1 MKTITPRQLCML
13 VCFFFF
19 ISFSLSISFFPD
31 TGSAAGGPTPTP
43 TPGCNAADMCKTPQ
57 LARVCN
63 VTPPF
68 DHCYNEK
75 EWRGL
80 KISRRIIVKN
90 GIPEHKIGIF
100 PMTDDECGCG
110 RPTGIG
116 QSFERITIPLPPT
129 GPLGAITWLT
139 VPAPCV
145 GPACPNEEI
154 YAFGIAV
161 NGVVFDPLAAEW
173 WQTFGKW
180 NKNPQVHP
188 DMATDLDCNMAHIQT
203 NGRYHYHGLPTGLY
217 ESESLG
223 GTYPWTSS
231 ASGLPHFLGKLSA
244 KTARLGWAFD
254 GAPVYGPLCY
264 VQTTKKVEQNWSKPK
279 SIWVQKTG
287 PRPTPPDGPGGNYD
301 GSYSFYQYT
310 DPAGTT
316 TTTGDYELPNPVP
329 ASSGTTLD
337 ECNGH
342 FAPTPEYPDG
352 IYHYHITEEYPYIPH
367 CFHYPPDV
375 KIETITDCESLKLF
389 VFPHDVVMP
398 SRTPTPTPSVGHTPP
413 LSPMPPHGVTPLD
426 RLSPKPK
433 PTP

>member
-1 MKTITPRQLCML
+1 MKTFTPHQLCML
-13 VCFFFF
+13 GCFLVL
-19 ISFSLSISFFPD
+19 ILFSLSSSFFPD
-31 TGSAAGGPTPTP
+31 TGNAAVAPPP
-43 TPGCNAADMCKTPQ
+43 PPLGCNPADMCKTPQ

-90 GIPEHKIGIF
+90 GIPKHKIGIF
-100 PMTDDECGCG
+100 PMTDDPCGCG
-110 RPTGIG
+110 RPNEIS
-116 QSFERITIPLPPT
+116 QSFEKVTIPLPPT
-129 GPLGAITWLT
+129 GSLGAISWLKVVT
-139 VPAPCV
+139 TPD
-145 GPACPNEEI
+145 EELSV
-154 YAFGIAV
+154 FGIAV
-161 NGVVFDPLAAEW
+161 NGVIFDPLANEW
-173 WQTFGKW
+173 WQTTGKW
-180 NKNPQVHP
+180 NKNPLVHP
-188 DMATDLDCNMAHIQT
+188 DMATDTDCNMAHIQP

-217 ESESLG
+217 ESLG

-231 ASGLPHFLGKLSA
+231 ASGLLPFLGKLSA
-244 KTARLGWAFD
+244 KTVLLGWAFD

-287 PRPTPPDGPGGNYD
+287 PRPTSPDGPGGNYD
-301 GSYSFYQYT
+301 GSYSFYEYT
-310 DPAGTT
+310 DLATGETT
-316 TTTGDYELPNPVP
+316 ATGDYELPNPVP
-329 ASSGTTLD
+329 ASSSTTLD

-367 CFHYPPDV
+367 CFHYPPNV

-398 SRTPTPTPSVGHTPP
+398 SGTSTPTPSVGHRPP
-413 LSPMPPHGVTPLD
+413 INPMPPHGVTPLD